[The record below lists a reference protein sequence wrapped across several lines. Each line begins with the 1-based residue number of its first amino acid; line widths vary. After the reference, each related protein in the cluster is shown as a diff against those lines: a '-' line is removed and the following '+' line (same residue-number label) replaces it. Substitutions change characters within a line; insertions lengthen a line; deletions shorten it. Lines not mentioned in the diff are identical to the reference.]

1 VRHETVLWP
10 GLFCSKP
17 FLNHKRWKL
26 GQGHFD
32 SGQTVLWKRIH
43 QLLEPFTGPTIWPVP
58 AGLAVGGALL
68 AVVFLSQPPVK
79 PVSDAQPAAKSFEGL
94 PEKAA
99 PAGPRSSQ
107 TLLLPPRPEA
117 ADVTRR
123 IENGLPRK
131 DPAPTP
137 VAAAPVAKTQVV
149 ERRAVNKGAVNPG
162 AAKSVSVVLSRP
174 PVQGRQRRPRIAIVI
189 DDMGFD
195 RANSARALRL
205 PPQVTVAYLP
215 FAPDVAT
222 QVRRARLKGHPVM
235 LHLPMEAP
243 DHGGKPGANVLSVTS
258 GPEKLRRQLRE
269 ILGRFG
275 GYTGVNN
282 HMGSKFTRDRARM
295 NIVISELKKRGL
307 FFLDS
312 RTSGSSVGA
321 AVAAD
326 AGIAHATR
334 DVFLDHEPDP
344 KKIRARIAETER
356 IARQTG
362 QAIAIGHPRTATM
375 KALAPWLS
383 GLKARGFDLVR
394 LDTLLKRPGPKI
406 LAQVQTA
413 E

>member
-1 VRHETVLWP
+1 MRNGFIGGHPT
-10 GLFCSKP
+10 SKP
-17 FLNHKRWKL
+17 FLNHKRLKIA
-26 GQGHFD
+26 QDHYD
-32 SGQTVLWKRIH
+32 SGQTVLWKRIQ
-43 QLLEPFTGPTIWPVP
+43 QLIEPLTGPSVWPVP
-58 AGLAVGGALL
+58 AGLAVGVALL
-68 AVVFLSQPPVK
+68 GIASLSERPEKPA
-79 PVSDAQPAAKSFEGL
+79 PVSPPAAQSFDGL
-94 PEKAA
+94 PEEV
-99 PAGPRSSQ
+99 PATRLSSSQ
-107 TLLLPPRPEA
+107 TLLLPQRAEA

-131 DPAPTP
+131 DPVRTFAANVRPAGTQGAKPQKARTTPVKKAP
-137 VAAAPVAKTQVV
+137 VAAAP
-149 ERRAVNKGAVNPG
+149 
-162 AAKSVSVVLSRP
+162 P
-174 PVQGRQRRPRIAIVI
+174 PARKAPRRPRIAIVI

-195 RANSARALRL
+195 RVNSARALRL
-205 PPQVTVAYLP
+205 PPQVTLAYLP
-215 FAPDVAT
+215 FAPQVGK

-243 DHGGKPGANVLSVTS
+243 DHGGRPGANVLSVAS
-258 GPEKLRRQLRE
+258 GPEKLRRQLTD

-295 NIVISELKKRGL
+295 DIVVSELKRRGL

-312 RTSGSSVGA
+312 RTSGRSVGA
-321 AVAAD
+321 AAAAE

-344 KKIRARIAETER
+344 KKIRARIAETEH
-356 IARQTG
+356 IARQAG
-362 QAIAIGHPRTATM
+362 RAIAIGHPRTATM
-375 KALAPWLS
+375 NALAPWLA

-394 LDTLLKRPGPKI
+394 LDSLLKRADRKK